1 MVNRKAFTM
10 IEIIFVIVVLGI
22 LAGIAI
28 PKMSATRDDAF
39 IAKAKATIASVKSGI
54 ATTRGANM
62 LAGNFKYPDD
72 LNASATAS
80 TLFGAVLQ
88 DGVIPSSTNG
98 WTHVVNS
105 NAQLENFRFNINS
118 VTVATFEYNNSSG
131 GFNCVS
137 GTGTYCVD
145 LTK

>member
-62 LAGNFKYPDD
+62 LAGSFKYPDD
-72 LNASATAS
+72 LNASATA
-80 TLFGAVLQ
+80 TILFGAVLQ
-88 DGVIPSSTNG
+88 DGVVPSATNG
-98 WTHVVNS
+98 WTYLGKIDS
-105 NAQLENFRFNINS
+105 ELERFSFNINS
-118 VTVATFEYNNSSG
+118 NPVATFEYNNSSG

-137 GTGTYCVD
+137 GVGTYCTD